1 MQYLELKNKAPL
13 FFYCRP
19 ATRSEEPATGD
30 GRSLTERGVG
40 GQHTPLH
47 RRLPTRVVPHPTWSV
62 GAPPPSPPRPPY
74 RPSSHSSAMLVLVAA
89 REAYI
94 LE

>member
-40 GQHTPLH
+40 GQHTPLIGAYQPVWYLTQPG
-47 RRLPTRVVPHPTWSV
+47 RWVPLPHLLHDHPTDLPLT
-62 GAPPPSPPRPPY
+62 PPLCLSWWPREKLIY
-74 RPSSHSSAMLVLVAA
+74 
-89 REAYI
+89 
-94 LE
+94 